1 MKSTIN
7 LLTPFPLFRT
17 SREYATLNMGIS
29 DQFRVSLFENEFT
42 EDGAAGAEAS
52 ANLVSID
59 DPMATYGQKNV
70 PVSLTLKEAPILTPG
85 RRSCMLHSLL

>member
-1 MKSTIN
+1 
-7 LLTPFPLFRT
+7 
-17 SREYATLNMGIS
+17 MGIS

-59 DPMATYGQKNV
+59 DPMATMV
-70 PVSLTLKEAPILTPG
+70 
-85 RRSCMLHSLL
+85 RRTYRFP